1 MLKAV
6 LFDMDGV
13 IINSE
18 QEYTKSEIEIAASLG
33 ITLTSEF
40 FSKYAGVYIN
50 VMWKD
55 IVKMYNLST
64 DVALLIEQEEKKMRE
79 YYASGKLNI
88 IKPSIELMET
98 LHTNKILCAIVTSSI
113 SDNVKSIIS
122 RLNISEYINT
132 VVSSDM
138 VEKCKPAPDIFLK
151 CVEKLKINR
160 NECVIIEDSK
170 SGCIAANTAGIKVIG
185 YQNLCSGNQDLS
197 TADLIVHDIS
207 NITIQ
212 TLIELTTQ

>member
-1 MLKAV
+1 MIKAV

-18 QEYTKSEIEIAASLG
+18 QVYIKFEIEIASSLG

-40 FSKYAGVYIN
+40 LSKYAGVYIN

-64 DVALLIEQEEKKMRE
+64 DVALIIEQEENKMRE
-79 YYASGKLNI
+79 YYTSGKLNI
-88 IKPSIELMET
+88 IKPCIELMGT
-98 LHTNKILCAIVTSSI
+98 LHNNKILCAIVTSSI
-113 SDNVKSIIS
+113 SDNAKNVIS

-132 VVSSDM
+132 LVSGDM
-138 VEKCKPAPDIFLK
+138 VDKCKPAPDIFLK

-170 SGCIAANTAGIKVIG
+170 SGCIAANAADIKVIG
-185 YQNLCSGNQDLS
+185 YQNPYSGNQDLS
-197 TADLIVHDIS
+197 TADLIVTDIS
-207 NITIQ
+207 DITMQ
-212 TLIELTTQ
+212 TLKEL